1 VAGIP
6 AIALRRA
13 PVQLAGSGIGGPA
26 SLEATAAAFADLLK
40 QVVAGEIVI
49 DAGPMP
55 LAEVEKVWSQ
65 PDDGRR
71 IVFVP

>member
-1 VAGIP
+1 M
-6 AIALRRA
+6 
-13 PVQLAGSGIGGPA
+13 SSA

-49 DAGPMP
+49 DAAPVP
-55 LAEVEKVWSQ
+55 LTEAAKAWSQ

-71 IVFVP
+71 IVFVPMNAGSAAFTASRCA